1 MNETVLGLVVL
12 LAGTGGAAWGARGC
26 GADGWRGAVVAAVA
40 GVLTSALYVAT
51 GIENIPLWIAC
62 NLLLAAII
70 GRALKL
76 SLRQTAIT
84 MATSVLIVI
93 IAALVFS
100 FVAHVSAD
108 AMLG

>member
-1 MNETVLGLVVL
+1 MNESVLGLVVL

-26 GADGWRGAVVAAVA
+26 GADGWRGAAIAALA

-51 GIENIPLWIAC
+51 AIESIPLWIAC

-84 MATSVLIVI
+84 MATSILVVI
-93 IAALVFS
+93 IAALFFS
-100 FVAHVSAD
+100 FVAHAAAD
-108 AMLG
+108 AVLG